1 MKGAKSTEAAFDDI
15 REGRADIV
23 VGTQMMAKGHDF
35 PNLRTVLVLDADA
48 RLHQPDYRSAEQ
60 LFALLLQVAG
70 RAGRHPNSSPL
81 ENAAPQGSA
90 AGVWI
95 QTHYPE
101 HPLMRAITAPG
112 FDSQKA
118 FWATLL
124 ADRAHAGL
132 PPYRYLA
139 LIRLSHRN
147 AKAVEDAAKAIYDRG
162 TKIDGVRIYPPV
174 PQYPERVANKTRW
187 QLILESASR
196 SQLHAAVE
204 ELDMR
209 MASTIKVDATIEI
222 DPLGFSG

>member
-1 MKGAKSTEAAFDDI
+1 MNSPKATETAFNEI
-15 REGRADIV
+15 REGRVDIV

-48 RLHQPDYRSAEQ
+48 RLHQPDYRGAEQ

-70 RAGRHPNSSPL
+70 RAGRHPSSSPPQSATAQ
-81 ENAAPQGSA
+81 NAP

-101 HPLMRAITAPG
+101 HPLMRAITAQG

-118 FWATLL
+118 FWAALL
-124 ADRAHAGL
+124 DDREQSGL
-132 PPYRYLA
+132 PPFRYLA

-147 AKAVEDAAKAIYDRG
+147 AKALEEAAKAIHAQG
-162 TKIDGVRIYPPV
+162 IKTDGVQLYPPV

-187 QLILESASR
+187 QVLLEAHSR
-196 SQLHAAVE
+196 SKLHAAVA
-204 ELDMR
+204 ELDVW
-209 MASTIKVDATIEI
+209 MANNLKVDANIEI